1 MKLKPGDN
9 APFFEVTDVYGMTQT
24 TTGDGTSPVHLTFY
38 RHAGCPPCNLRVHEL
53 MQARNKLE
61 QLGVKEIGIFE
72 STAEHIRKDLS
83 HSGDVPF
90 PILADRERKLY
101 AKYAVKPSLS
111 GFIASFLLRPAYS
124 MKAIFR
130 HGYIPKFAEATTMM
144 PAEFLIAPDGRIK
157 LAHYGTHLGDYIP
170 LETLYQAL
178 DEMNTSITVLAG
190 SRQGSVA

>member
-1 MKLKPGDN
+1 MKLKPGDK
-9 APFFEVTDVYGMTQT
+9 APFFETADVYGMNQT
-24 TTGDGTSPVHLTFY
+24 STGDGSSTVHLTFY

-53 MQARNKLE
+53 MQAKTELDRLS
-61 QLGVKEIGIFE
+61 VKEIGIFE
-72 STAEHIRKDLS
+72 STAEHIRKDMA

-90 PILADRERKLY
+90 PILADRERRLY
-101 AKYAVKPSLS
+101 AKYAVEPSLS
-111 GFIASFLLRPAYS
+111 GFIGSFLLRPAYS

-130 HGYIPKFAEATTMM
+130 YGYIPKFAEATTMM

-178 DEMNTSITVLAG
+178 EDMNSSITVLPG